1 MQTRRYRSTRVASLR
16 WGPSSLPLKGSWPAK
31 FSIPSFVSA
40 IHFDAVV
47 VKLYFAESL
56 TNSANG
62 AQIWWK
68 RGDLNRSGS
77 HQINYELAMC
87 LKTYRVIAD
96 LGAGAENATRQV
108 LNIFHMKMLVV
119 EVVSV
124 EIDSK
129 TLKEAVSDAMGDWD
143 ANLATTH
150 FLIGSII
157 NSHSFIYVVSRMGS
171 TGSSVQGF
179 VNSEFPD
186 IIARI
191 CKHAFIPLAVGFGVA
206 TQVHFDAVVEAGA
219 HGVVVGSGIVYLIK
233 EAPAGQVPQV
243 VENFCRGLKGS
254 SPSNS
259 STAGVQSSQYHY
271 PVVAAISR
279 PTGMRLLLPRFGQ
292 YVPEALFDCLIELEE
307 AHNATQNDPMF

>member
-1 MQTRRYRSTRVASLR
+1 HSREDGTVPVLSPLESGGADVFEVGVPFSNPIAAFKKLTLR
-16 WGPSSLPLKGSWPAK
+16 
-31 FSIPSFVSA
+31 
-40 IHFDAVV
+40 
-47 VKLYFAESL
+47 FAPQ
-56 TNSANG
+56 NA
-62 AQIWWK
+62 
-68 RGDLNRSGS
+68 
-77 HQINYELAMC
+77 
-87 LKTYRVIAD
+87 AD
-96 LGAGAENATRQV
+96 YATMLGAMALRSYILILKCIPPRHADRV
-108 LNIFHMKMLVV
+108 LCDARASGFGV
-119 EVVSV
+119 EDLQL
-124 EIDSK
+124 E
-129 TLKEAVSDAMGDWD
+129 EASGFRR
-143 ANLATTH
+143 NLSYVPLIALSTSLH
-150 FLIGSII
+150 RLGFRHRFLHLCRFACKFFLYISWLL
-157 NSHSFIYVVSRMGS
+157 SEYVYRISQMGS